1 MDSPTSTAG
10 PRRLLNKN
18 FVLLWQGQFV
28 SQLGSQAHAIAMMF
42 WLKHATNSASVM
54 GMIMMLAMIPG
65 VLLGPLGGT
74 FADRYSRKRIIVWSD
89 VVCGLAVLSL
99 ATLMYVAPEAMD
111 LTVVWMGTMAVIM
124 GIVSAVFGPAIA
136 ASVPDL
142 VPREKIAAAN
152 SFSRS
157 SSQIAGLIGQGIGGV
172 LFRVLGAPALFLID
186 GISYLLSAISE
197 SFIRIPQVIP
207 ERTQGFRDV
216 VRTFARETAV
226 GFRYIWERKG
236 MRTLFFTAAF
246 LNFFFSPFAVLLP
259 FYIEDHLHA
268 TPDWFGYFLAA
279 IGGGA
284 MIGLAAAGAIKV
296 SGRTRMIIVITLL
309 VLDALSMASLG
320 LASAPVTALVIGFV
334 IGVLNA
340 YVNINI
346 ATILQL
352 TTPSQIRGRVFGV
365 LGTISGGLMP
375 IGMGLAGVVADLANQ
390 NIPAILL
397 VCGFLV
403 AVCTIL
409 VSFSRE
415 FRSFLAY
422 EPGGAAE
429 PTISAG

>member
-28 SQLGSQAHAIAMMF
+28 SQLGSQAHSIAMMF

-65 VLLGPLGGT
+65 VVLGPLGGT
-74 FADRYSRKRIIVWSD
+74 FADRYSRKWIIVWSD
-89 VVCGLAVLSL
+89 VACGLAVLSL

-124 GIVSAVFGPAIA
+124 GIVSAVFSPAIA

-157 SSQIAGLIGQGIGGV
+157 SSQVAGLIGQGIGGV

-186 GISYLLSAISE
+186 GISYLLSAFSE
-197 SFIRIPQVIP
+197 SFIRIPQVVP

-216 VRTFARETAV
+216 VRTFTRETAV

-284 MIGLAAAGAIKV
+284 MIGLVVAGAIKV

-309 VLDALSMASLG
+309 VLDALSLASLG

-390 NIPAILL
+390 NIPAILV
-397 VCGFLV
+397 VCGLLV
-403 AVCTIL
+403 AVCTLL

-415 FRSFLAY
+415 FRTFLAY
-422 EPGGAAE
+422 EPGGSAE
-429 PTISAG
+429 PTISGG